1 MTSSTTHAP
10 RAIPPTDS
18 ALNFGRTLRLALFQI
33 GSAIADILVTSVWN
47 RIMIKELGIN
57 AAPVGFLIALRYL
70 LAPLAVW
77 AGFWSDT
84 RPIFGLHRTPYIWLG
99 RGLMA
104 ASYPLL
110 AFSLNRFYLDRADAL
125 GWGIAMICFLMY
137 GTGSLLSGSPFLSLV
152 RDLAPAH
159 RRGLALGIIET
170 ALLVAFAIVGI
181 SFSLL
186 VKTYDPTH
194 FWQVT
199 LGAMGVS
206 ALCWFVAIVGLER
219 PTSGPTGSTSAVTLN
234 FARTFGKVW
243 HDPATRHF
251 FVFLALATLAA
262 WMQDAIL
269 EPFGGEVLGQ
279 TLSQTTRYSS
289 YWQTATVLLLIITGL
304 LLRRRAP
311 EQLTRVTQIGL
322 GIMTIGMA
330 LMALSAFGAQVRVLQ
345 LALIVYGA
353 GFGIYTY
360 GGFSLMAAMTSD
372 TETGTYL
379 GLWTICILLSRGLG
393 IFLGSLLRDVGHW
406 LTPSPAISYGLVFLL
421 SAIGLVASVFLLALV
436 DVPGFARRMGRAEPV
451 DTSLT
456 AGI

>member
-1 MTSSTTHAP
+1 MTSSTLNAVRP
-10 RAIPPTDS
+10 DSPT
-18 ALNFGRTLRLALFQI
+18 LNTGRTLRLALFQI

-47 RIMIKELGIN
+47 RIMIKELGMN
-57 AAPVGFLIALRYL
+57 ATPVGFLIALRYL

-110 AFSLNRFYLDRADAL
+110 ALSLNRFYLDRADAL
-125 GWGIAMICFLMY
+125 GWGMAVICFLMY

-152 RDLAPAH
+152 RDLAPAN
-159 RRGLALGIIET
+159 RRGLALGIMET
-170 ALLVAFAIVGI
+170 ALLVAFALVGI

-186 VKTYDPTH
+186 VKTYDPVH

-206 ALCWFVAIVGLER
+206 GLCWFIAIVGIER
-219 PTSGPTGSTSAVTLN
+219 REETSARSAKAAVFN
-234 FARTFGKVW
+234 FSQTFGKVW

-251 FVFLALATLAA
+251 FIFLALATLAA

-289 YWQTATVLLLIITGL
+289 YWQTATVLTLILTGF

-311 EQLTRVTQIGL
+311 EQLTRVTQVGL
-322 GIMTIGMA
+322 GIMAVGMA
-330 LMALSAFGAQVRVLQ
+330 AMAFSAFGAQVRVLQ
-345 LALIVYGA
+345 LALVVYGA

-379 GLWTICILLSRGLG
+379 GLWTICVLLSRGLG
-393 IFLGSLLRDVGHW
+393 IFFGSLGRDLGHW
-406 LTPSPAISYGLVFLL
+406 LAPSPAISYGLVFLL
-421 SAIGLVASVFLLALV
+421 SAIGLAASVFLLARV
-436 DVPGFARRMGRAEPV
+436 DVPGFARRVGRVEPV